1 MSTHLREKEEEIVEL
16 LARLRE
22 ESAMGTPI
30 LVEGKKD
37 VETLRSLEVEGPII
51 SIKTGGRSFVEAIL
65 DIERTNAKKVILL
78 LDFDR
83 RGQQAT
89 MHLKQ
94 NLERAKITPNA
105 EFWRS
110 LKGLLGKEIQCI
122 ESLVP
127 YLESLRAKIR

>member
-1 MSTHLREKEEEIVEL
+1 LSTHLREKEEEIVEL

-22 ESAMGTPI
+22 ESAKGTPI